1 MILYHFIKYIILYFK
16 YSKVVKE
23 AFKKENLLNK
33 FSMLFGTEFRMDWV
47 GRVYTVLNPMVQKME
62 DPTIGSGVAIYEFTE
77 SGQLSNRMW
86 VEKWIMDHL
95 YAAQQFIQNN
105 NLFDI
110 MNYDIER
117 LDNNENYLF
126 VLKPLYFNEAK
137 KWTKWMAALV
147 GVLLA
152 AGITLLIVL

>member
-23 AFKKENLLNK
+23 AFKKEDLLNK

-47 GRVYTVLNPMVQKME
+47 GRVYTVLNPMVKKME

-117 LDNNENYLF
+117 LDDNENYLF

>member
-1 MILYHFIKYIILYFK
+1 MITYHFIKYIILYLK
-16 YSKVVKE
+16 YMKVIKR

-47 GRVYTVLNPMVQKME
+47 GRIYTVLNPMVQKME

-95 YAAQQFIQNN
+95 YAAQQFMQTN
-105 NLFDI
+105 NLFDLMTYNI
-110 MNYDIER
+110 TK
-117 LDNNENYLF
+117 LDDNENYLF
-126 VLKPLYFNEAK
+126 VLNPLHFNEAK

-147 GVLLA
+147 GLILA

>member
-1 MILYHFIKYIILYFK
+1 MILYHFIKYIVLYFK

-23 AFKKENLLNK
+23 AFRKEDLLKK

-95 YAAQQFIQNN
+95 YAAQQFMQNN

-117 LDNNENYLF
+117 LDDNENYLF
-126 VLKPLYFNEAK
+126 VLKPLYFNETK